1 MGGGMLGGNGG
12 GRIDGRMGFMGGDVP
27 PPTARGPVRTT
38 PMLGLPGRWWDDNKV
53 ARRLK
58 LRSGQRQRMD
68 DVFEANKATLVTL
81 LNNLQHEENNL
92 NSLSSRDQQDE
103 NKVFAAIDR
112 VSQARA
118 ELEKATTH
126 VMLQIRQQMDTPQLA
141 ELDREIAD
149 QSR

>member
-1 MGGGMLGGNGG
+1 MLGGNGG
-12 GRIDGRMGFMGGDVP
+12 GRMDGRRPGRMGFLGGDGP
-27 PPTARGPVRTT
+27 APTARGPVHTT

-58 LRSGQRQRMD
+58 LRSDQRQRMD

-81 LNNLQHEENNL
+81 LGTLQREENNL
-92 NSLSSRDQQDE
+92 NSLSSRDLQDE

-126 VMLQIRQQMDTPQLA
+126 IMLQIRQQMDTPQLA